1 MKNIRIKTSSR
12 KRGTTKQEGRPTV
25 YSVKEIKRK
34 LSFKKEGKW
43 TSMLMVTE
51 RSNT

>member
-1 MKNIRIKTSSR
+1 MKSMKIKTSSR
-12 KRGTTKQEGRPTV
+12 KRGTTREGGRPTG

-51 RSNT
+51 RSNI